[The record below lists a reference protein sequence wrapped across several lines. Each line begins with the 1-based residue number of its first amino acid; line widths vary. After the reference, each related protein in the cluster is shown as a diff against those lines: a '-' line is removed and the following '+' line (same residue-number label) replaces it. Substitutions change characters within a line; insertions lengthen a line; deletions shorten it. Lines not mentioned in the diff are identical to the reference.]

1 VLRSVNPPG
10 MLVRPIA
17 PTDEAAYLAI
27 LETTSAEDRYCRFF
41 HAVDHFDPNEVRHFV
56 EERSDMIGMI
66 AFEGAAPLGA
76 AHAALLDEHTAE
88 LAIVVARGERHHGVG
103 AAMLDALIVE
113 LKRRRYQR
121 VIACALRENTPFGTL
136 AKHAGFT
143 VEKADGGTVRWV
155 LSLISH
161 EPAPSP

>member
-1 VLRSVNPPG
+1 

-17 PTDEAAYLAI
+17 PSDEAAYLAI

-56 EERSDMIGMI
+56 EERADMLGMI

-76 AHAALLDEHTAE
+76 AHAALLDERDAE

-103 AAMLDALIVE
+103 AALLGALIAE
-113 LKRRRYQR
+113 LQRRGYQR
-121 VIACALRENTPFGTL
+121 LIACALRENTPFGTL
-136 AKHAGFT
+136 AKRAGFT
-143 VEKADGGTVRWV
+143 VDEAEGGTVRWV
-155 LSLISH
+155 LSLAAR
-161 EPAPSP
+161 EAAPSA